1 MIPAPGGT
9 SGRKKTTPMLDLK
22 VRPLEELIEASSAT
36 PAFKAAVAEL
46 AAQRPQD
53 RITWN
58 RTSPPVKVLR
68 LVTKML
74 EEFPALP
81 FDSLEV
87 DGDSGCSD
95 FTGTAI
101 ADPGHMKF
109 EFVWDCKWMA
119 EMQGWSDPFG
129 DPDQIRAARTLGY
142 QCFKKLEKVSG

>member
-1 MIPAPGGT
+1 MIE
-9 SGRKKTTPMLDLK
+9 LK
-22 VRPLEELIEASSAT
+22 VRPLEELVQASSAT
-36 PAFKAAVAEL
+36 VPFKAAVADL

-53 RITWN
+53 RIRFN
-58 RTSPPVKVLR
+58 PGSPPVKVLR
-68 LVTKML
+68 LITKML
-74 EEFPALP
+74 EEFPDIA
-81 FDSLEV
+81 FDSIEV

-95 FTGTAI
+95 YTGTAI

-109 EFVWDCKWMA
+109 EFVWDCRWMA